1 MNGLRLLLATLCLL
15 TLGGPG
21 SALARGSDQAP
32 DLLIKRGLELRR
44 AGKSEEALELFR
56 RAHEAAPCPRTLGQ
70 MGLVESSLQLWIEAD
85 SHLTAALATPDDGW
99 VHQNRRFLDQAVLRA
114 REHVGELMIT
124 GPPCA
129 KVAVAGKSIGALPL
143 LAPIRIA
150 EGDVAVRATSDG
162 SKPYAVDVSIKGG
175 ARAAIS
181 IVLEP
186 VDLGLPLP
194 RPAERT
200 DPFVPSPSPKKM
212 RIALGA
218 SLAAGGVAALVWG
231 VTWIAID
238 GRSSCA
244 DCAASY
250 DTRTPGLLLVGGG
263 SALAL
268 AGGALL
274 YWGLRSSEPTTT
286 TVGFGN
292 RSVELETRF

>member
-1 MNGLRLLLATLCLL
+1 MNSLRLLLATLCLL
-15 TLGGPG
+15 TFGGPG
-21 SALARGSDQAP
+21 SALARGSDQDP

-99 VHQNRRFLDQAVLRA
+99 VHMNRRFLDQAVVRA

-124 GPPCA
+124 GPPGA

-150 EGDVAVRATSDG
+150 EGDVAVSATSAG

-186 VDLGLPLP
+186 LDLALPPP
-194 RPAERT
+194 RSPDTAE
-200 DPFVPSPSPKKM
+200 PFVASPSPTRM
-212 RIALGA
+212 RLALGA
-218 SLAAGGVAALVWG
+218 SLAAGGVAALIWG

-238 GRSSCA
+238 GHSSCA
-244 DCAASY
+244 GCASSY

-268 AGGALL
+268 AGGALV
-274 YWGLRSSEPTTT
+274 YWAVHASEPTTS
-286 TVGFGN
+286 VGFAH
-292 RSVELETRF
+292 RSIQLETRF

>member
-1 MNGLRLLLATLCLL
+1 MNNLRAFAATLCLV
-15 TLGGPG
+15 TFSGPG
-21 SALARGSDQAP
+21 SALARGSEQDP
-32 DLLIKRGLELRR
+32 DVLIRHGLDLRR

-85 SHLTAALATPDDGW
+85 SHLTAALATPDDAW
-99 VHQNRRFLDQAVLRA
+99 VHKNRRFLDQAVVRA

-124 GPPCA
+124 GPPGA
-129 KVAVAGKSIGALPL
+129 KVAVAGRPVGALPL
-143 LAPIRIA
+143 PAPIRIA

-162 SKPYAVDVSIKGG
+162 SKPYTVDVSIKGG

-186 VDLGLPLP
+186 IDLALP
-194 RPAERT
+194 RPPEQAQPVVNST
-200 DPFVPSPSPKKM
+200 SPK
-212 RIALGA
+212 RVRLALGA
-218 SLAAGGVAALVWG
+218 SLAAGGVAAVVWG
-231 VTWIAID
+231 AAWIAID

-244 DCAASY
+244 GCGTY

-268 AGGALL
+268 AGGALIFRAL
-274 YWGLRSSEPTTT
+274 HPAESTKATI
-286 TVGFGN
+286 GFAG
-292 RSVELETRF
+292 RSVQFETRF

>member
-1 MNGLRLLLATLCLL
+1 MNALCAFVATLCLV
-15 TLGGPG
+15 TVSGPE
-21 SALARGSDQAP
+21 SALARGSDQDP
-32 DLLIKRGLELRR
+32 DVLIKRGLELRR

-56 RAHEAAPCPRTLGQ
+56 RAHEAAPGPRTLGQ

-85 SHLTAALATPDDGW
+85 SHLTAALATPDDAW
-99 VHQNRRFLDQAVLRA
+99 VHLNRRFLDQAVVRA

-124 GPPCA
+124 GPPGA

-143 LAPIRIA
+143 PAPIRIA

-162 SKPYAVDVSIKGG
+162 SKPYLVDVSIKGG

-186 VDLGLPLP
+186 IELTAPPASEQAQPLVVAPPTRKGRLGVG
-194 RPAERT
+194 T
-200 DPFVPSPSPKKM
+200 
-212 RIALGA
+212 
-218 SLAAGGVAALVWG
+218 SLAAGGVAALLWG

-244 DCAASY
+244 ACEIY
-250 DTRTPGLLLVGGG
+250 DTRTPGLVLVGAG

-268 AGGALL
+268 AGGALV
-274 YWGLRSSEPTTT
+274 YWALHPGEARSA
-286 TVGFGN
+286 TVGLGD
-292 RSVELETRF
+292 RSVRLEARF

>member
-1 MNGLRLLLATLCLL
+1 MNRLRLLLATLCLL
-15 TLGGPG
+15 RFGGPG
-21 SALARGSDQAP
+21 SALAHGADRDP

-85 SHLTAALATPDDGW
+85 SHLSAALATPDDGW
-99 VHQNRRFLDQAVLRA
+99 VHQNRRFLDQAVVRA

-124 GPPCA
+124 GPPGA
-129 KVAVAGKSIGALPL
+129 KVAVAGKSVGALPL
-143 LAPIRIA
+143 PAPIRIA

-186 VDLGLPLP
+186 IDLTLAPP
-194 RPAERT
+194 RAPEEAQ
-200 DPFVPSPSPKKM
+200 PFAAWPSPKRM
-212 RIALGA
+212 RLGLGA

-238 GRSSCA
+238 GQSSCA
-244 DCAASY
+244 GCGASY
-250 DTRTPGLLLVGGG
+250 DTRTPGLVLVGGG

-268 AGGALL
+268 AGGALI
-274 YWGLRSSEPTTT
+274 YWVLHSGEPTTT
-286 TVGFGN
+286 TFGFAN
-292 RSVELETRF
+292 RSIQVETRF